1 VLLSLAVRGKR
12 LEMSSIALKLKG
24 KVALIT
30 GAGSGIGA
38 ATAKLFTELGASIT
52 ITGTTQS
59 KLESTVATCKQAY
72 VGQPKPIVIVGNI
85 TDANLRQKLV
95 DDTIKTFGKLDILV
109 NNAGIGRMTMLLE
122 TPIEVYDELFDV
134 NVRSVIVLTQLA
146 SPHLIK
152 TKGSVINISSVAAET
167 VVKTRMFY
175 SMSKIALN
183 QFTKF
188 AAQELG
194 PHQVRVNTVSPGLIV
209 TNFTSNYGLNP
220 TSISKYYEDN
230 KHSQVLGRPGEA
242 VEIANTIAFLASD
255 EASFI
260 TGSNI
265 VVDGGFLVTPSHDLK
280 MNT

>member
-1 VLLSLAVRGKR
+1 
-12 LEMSSIALKLKG
+12 MSSNALKLKE

-38 ATAKLFTELGASIT
+38 ATAKLFTELGASVT

-72 VGQPKPIVIVGNI
+72 AGQPKPLVIVGNI

-95 DDTIKTFGKLDILV
+95 DDTVKTFGKLDILV

-122 TPIEVYDELFDV
+122 TPIEVYDELFNV

-152 TKGSVINISSVAAET
+152 TKGSVINISSVVADK
-167 VVKTRMFY
+167 VIQTRMFY

-209 TNFTSNYGLNP
+209 TNFPSNYGLNP
-220 TSISKYYEDN
+220 TSISKFYEDN
-230 KHSQVLGRPGEA
+230 KHVQVLGRPGEA
-242 VEIANTIAFLASD
+242 IEIANTIAYLASD

-260 TGSNI
+260 TGANI
-265 VVDGGFLVTPSHDLK
+265 VVDGGNLVTPSQGVK